1 MWKAEGSARD
11 LGHLSAPASPGLS
24 AEGRGCSPRPLAVSL
39 LGVGVTGGLLH
50 TLRGLS
56 REGEFGLFWALP
68 GLGAPDSHGH
78 CQRLPLGDSPF
89 ESSKLSALSGQRPGP
104 EGVLE
109 PRTRWGNL
117 GLADACATPLLSVRP
132 WTDHYILSPSRAGQT
147 GLKVTRGHGT
157 LAPSAS
163 VTAGPCPP
171 SKWHGALFSRYW
183 FPGVCTLVLR
193 RGTDASVDHSRGPRL
208 LGRFGSVPRQSE
220 AKGARSCT

>member
-132 WTDHYILSPSRAGQT
+132 WTNHYILSPSRAGQT
-147 GLKVTRGHGT
+147 GVKGDT
-157 LAPSAS
+157 
-163 VTAGPCPP
+163 
-171 SKWHGALFSRYW
+171 GARN
-183 FPGVCTLVLR
+183 PGSQCLC
-193 RGTDASVDHSRGPRL
+193 HSRPLSSLQVAWRSVLSLLVSRGLYLGPKTRD
-208 LGRFGSVPRQSE
+208 
-220 AKGARSCT
+220 

>member
-68 GLGAPDSHGH
+68 GLRAPDSHGH

-117 GLADACATPLLSVRP
+117 GPADACATPLLSVRP

-147 GLKVTRGHGT
+147 GVKGDT
-157 LAPSAS
+157 
-163 VTAGPCPP
+163 
-171 SKWHGALFSRYW
+171 GARN
-183 FPGVCTLVLR
+183 PGSQRLC
-193 RGTDASVDHSRGPRL
+193 HSRPLSSLQVAWRSVLSLLVSRGLYLGPKTRD
-208 LGRFGSVPRQSE
+208 
-220 AKGARSCT
+220 